1 MNPNIVSLG
10 GGFFNWLM
18 TNNRPCPNQCGQS
31 INKLDGCNRV
41 KCSKCAFECCWVCL
55 ESWRKHPMC
64 NRFLDVGNNI
74 ELRFIH
80 FYIRYKNHHNSY
92 NIEKGIDFITDRS
105 RYKLCHTHFVF
116 IWQLTF
122 QSFELFLGFPFFLNN
137 IISTY
142 TGSLCIHQVFG

>member
-1 MNPNIVSLG
+1 MFLIIYFLWLHYLHIGSA
-10 GGFFNWLM
+10 GGFFNWLI
-18 TNNRPCPNQCGQS
+18 TNSRPCPNQCGQS

-105 RYKLCHTHFVF
+105 RYKPCH
-116 IWQLTF
+116 
-122 QSFELFLGFPFFLNN
+122 SFDNWPFKAL
-137 IISTY
+137 SY
-142 TGSLCIHQVFG
+142 LWGSSSF

>member
-1 MNPNIVSLG
+1 MI
-10 GGFFNWLM
+10 
-18 TNNRPCPNQCGQS
+18 TNSRPCPNQCGQS

-105 RYKLCHTHFVF
+105 RYISPVTNQIYLVTFMCLTVDTSF
-116 IWQLTF
+116 IFTKKK
-122 QSFELFLGFPFFLNN
+122 SNVAKCFFDICNAEMAQCRQK
-137 IISTY
+137 S
-142 TGSLCIHQVFG
+142 